1 VGINN
6 QSEFEVVPLAFH
18 GNWRASA
25 LRGKDVLEEFARCEN
40 NARSLKGYAR
50 WIDCVLTLEGYAR
63 PIGPT
68 LMTRDTF
75 DRYE

>member
-50 WIDCVLTLEGYAR
+50 WIDCVLTLKGYA
-63 PIGPT
+63 GP
-68 LMTRDTF
+68 
-75 DRYE
+75 